1 MNKKYVIIICIL
13 LFLSFTFVNVPAQN
27 TCTPSTSERYCGTIK
42 QVYVND
48 IICYGNNPTLSPR
61 IVEDCGSGSCE
72 GGKCVLTPPPNDNS
86 FISSSNPTNPSPPLA
101 NTNDQSAYKNNL
113 VNNVVL
119 SLTLKYNNGKI
130 TQEGIK
136 LIEGNPPDRLNQP
149 AEGYMVKII
158 SFDNQELYSLKFSIE
173 LTPINALDPSWFDE
187 QGNQIFF
194 PEETTEPLKEKVFVL
209 NLPYFKNAKYVEI
222 YDPTN
227 ELLLRIDVSDY
238 TNPKG
243 LSPLII
249 YSLIAGLLII
259 IVLVLFFKKKKSLE
273 KGKRRKNKK

>member
-119 SLTLKYNNGKI
+119 SLTLKYNNGKDS
-130 TQEGIK
+130 TTLLTK
-136 LIEGNPPDRLNQP
+136 L
-149 AEGYMVKII
+149 
-158 SFDNQELYSLKFSIE
+158 FLY
-173 LTPINALDPSWFDE
+173 AD
-187 QGNQIFF
+187 
-194 PEETTEPLKEKVFVL
+194 
-209 NLPYFKNAKYVEI
+209 
-222 YDPTN
+222 
-227 ELLLRIDVSDY
+227 
-238 TNPKG
+238 
-243 LSPLII
+243 
-249 YSLIAGLLII
+249 
-259 IVLVLFFKKKKSLE
+259 
-273 KGKRRKNKK
+273 